1 MIDFHTDTVY
11 QLVMNNSSETL
22 CRNSYAVDAERMI
35 KGGVKAVCFALF
47 TPEENDLGLT
57 RWQMLSRLHDRFV
70 RDVEN
75 SNGLLRQASS
85 SKEIENNISSAVL
98 TVEDKVPMS
107 GNLYSMDPVWTVN
120 GSEIMDIYTS
130 YEFTGGMGR
139 YTCYYLASNAGLI
152 DVALNIE
159 MRFNDAPA
167 GEDVKTASTSATFE
181 VVPCDARNSFW
192 GDSVDITMYRE
203 PGLVK
208 FGTGASEETYIGEGN
223 SSISGVENYGVGSV
237 DLTYVFQNGGLSS
250 IEELFRLTVDGGNYG
265 YVAEVFDF
273 ALKTLETSYAGG
285 KVAGRSIILNTEDP
299 DIIQVANKYKAGSSL
314 TSDEMKL
321 LGEGMVKGRVRVQS
335 AMTSENTEIVFTTE
349 ALPDSNSANVVLTYS
364 RR

>member
-1 MIDFHTDTVY
+1 
-11 QLVMNNSSETL
+11 
-22 CRNSYAVDAERMI
+22 
-35 KGGVKAVCFALF
+35 
-47 TPEENDLGLT
+47 
-57 RWQMLSRLHDRFV
+57 
-70 RDVEN
+70 
-75 SNGLLRQASS
+75 
-85 SKEIENNISSAVL
+85 
-98 TVEDKVPMS
+98 
-107 GNLYSMDPVWTVN
+107 
-120 GSEIMDIYTS
+120 
-130 YEFTGGMGR
+130 
-139 YTCYYLASNAGLI
+139 
-152 DVALNIE
+152 
-159 MRFNDAPA
+159 
-167 GEDVKTASTSATFE
+167 
-181 VVPCDARNSFW
+181 
-192 GDSVDITMYRE
+192 MYRE

>member
-1 MIDFHTDTVY
+1 
-11 QLVMNNSSETL
+11 MNIRIL
-22 CRNSYAVDAERMI
+22 GAVTMMAAA
-35 KGGVKAVCFALF
+35 AVFALPGCDDGTV
-47 TPEENDLGLT
+47 TPMAPELG
-57 RWQMLSRLHDRFV
+57 
-70 RDVEN
+70 
-75 SNGLLRQASS
+75 
-85 SKEIENNISSAVL
+85 EIAVSQEKIGVGHQIVL

-139 YTCYYLASNAGLI
+139 YTCYYLASNVGLI